1 MYLSNLRRVCTVCS
15 SLNDWCVCRSYLFW
29 DRWDHNF
36 LTAAAFESQHPDCLH
51 RKRVRT
57 PKSDEG
63 RRRVKREGSGLRLR
77 ALVFSKDEEFSVR
90 HHKSRSGH
98 SIRWVW
104 DEDLCKSYVFSKS
117 IGAASN
123 QRPSHSS
130 DLTQTHHLRLGWLLT
145 LSNFVVVSNLDL

>member
-1 MYLSNLRRVCTVCS
+1 MYLSSLRLVCTVYS
-15 SLNDWCVCRSYLFW
+15 GLNDYCVHRSHLFW
-29 DRWDHNF
+29 DRWDDNF
-36 LTAAAFESQHPDCLH
+36 LTTAAFESQHPDCLH

-57 PKSDEG
+57 PKADEG
-63 RRRVKREGSGLRLR
+63 CRRVKRECSVLRLR

-90 HHKSRSGH
+90 HHKSRCGH
-98 SIRWVW
+98 SVRRVW

-145 LSNFVVVSNLDL
+145 LRNFVVVSNLDL